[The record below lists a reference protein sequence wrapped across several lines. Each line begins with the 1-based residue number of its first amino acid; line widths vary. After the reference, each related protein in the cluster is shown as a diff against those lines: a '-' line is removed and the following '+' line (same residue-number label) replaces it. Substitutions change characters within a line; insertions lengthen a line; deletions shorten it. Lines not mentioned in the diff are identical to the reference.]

1 MTPESG
7 SAPTLRSYIALAR
20 RRKWWII
27 GTALLGLTVSL
38 AMSLNQPDQYSSTA
52 QILVEP
58 SGTPTATGALAPVT
72 PTGVQTDLQLV
83 TSAQVE
89 IAVGKRLGSKPSISA
104 SEVAQTDVIAITAI
118 SFSPLRAALI
128 ANTYAK
134 AFVNYQQQLA
144 INDLATVEAQL
155 RTHISTLGQQIGKL
169 RGQADAASQQTALLN
184 QQAVLREQLAQMQV
198 SGAVATGGVEL
209 VTPALA
215 PGAPSSPK
223 PREDGVLGLVAGL
236 ILGLAFAFL
245 RDSFDDRLSSKEA
258 AEELSGAPV
267 LAMVPMI
274 SSWKKRDRPL
284 VVSTS
289 HPLSVSAEAYR
300 SLRTSLQF
308 IRQDHDLKTLLVTSP
323 AAAEGKTST
332 IANLGTVFA
341 QAGER
346 VVMVSCDLR
355 RPRLGQ
361 FFGFDEQP
369 GLTTVLRGEVSLT
382 EALQQVKGQ
391 DNLWVLGAGKLPANP
406 AELLAGPAALALFTA
421 LRAEFDLVLID
432 SPPVLPVT
440 DATVLSKDS
449 DGVLLV
455 LAAGQTRR
463 ADVRRATEKLAQVN
477 ATMMGTILNEVTR
490 QTGDGYGNGY
500 GYGYGYGAYGYGTE
514 EPSLS
519 PAAITAS
526 ANGIATASSN
536 GAAPA
541 GVSNG
546 ASHRHR
552 APRTRD
558 AQHASGAERA
568 D

>member
-361 FFGFDEQP
+361 FFGLDEQP

-526 ANGIATASSN
+526 ANGIATASAN

>member
-89 IAVGKRLGSKPSISA
+89 LAVGKRLGSKPSISA

-361 FFGFDEQP
+361 FFGLDEQP

>member
-346 VVMVSCDLR
+346 VVMLSCDLR

-361 FFGFDEQP
+361 FFGLDEQP

-382 EALQQVKGQ
+382 QALQQVKGQ

>member
-1 MTPESG
+1 
-7 SAPTLRSYIALAR
+7 
-20 RRKWWII
+20 
-27 GTALLGLTVSL
+27 
-38 AMSLNQPDQYSSTA
+38 
-52 QILVEP
+52 
-58 SGTPTATGALAPVT
+58 
-72 PTGVQTDLQLV
+72 
-83 TSAQVE
+83 
-89 IAVGKRLGSKPSISA
+89 
-104 SEVAQTDVIAITAI
+104 
-118 SFSPLRAALI
+118 
-128 ANTYAK
+128 
-134 AFVNYQQQLA
+134 
-144 INDLATVEAQL
+144 
-155 RTHISTLGQQIGKL
+155 
-169 RGQADAASQQTALLN
+169 
-184 QQAVLREQLAQMQV
+184 
-198 SGAVATGGVEL
+198 
-209 VTPALA
+209 
-215 PGAPSSPK
+215 
-223 PREDGVLGLVAGL
+223 
-236 ILGLAFAFL
+236 
-245 RDSFDDRLSSKEA
+245 
-258 AEELSGAPV
+258 
-267 LAMVPMI
+267 MI

-346 VVMVSCDLR
+346 VVMLSCDLR

>member
-361 FFGFDEQP
+361 FFGLDEQP

>member
-361 FFGFDEQP
+361 FFGLDEQP

-391 DNLWVLGAGKLPANP
+391 DNLWILGAGKLPANP